1 MVEGIHRPTR
11 IIVDGAAIR
20 HNISEEVSRLDNKS
34 ELFAVIKAN
43 GYGHGIRAVAKLAK
57 QAGATGFCVALLDE
71 ALDLREA
78 GLVEPILVLGI
89 TPVEYADLAAEKGI
103 SLTIGDLEWLQEA
116 AKNGLEDT
124 QLKIHFGLDT
134 GMGRIGFQT
143 PSELKAADE
152 FVSEHQE
159 QFDFEGIFTH
169 FATADEK
176 DETYFK
182 LQVGRFKEFMSTLK
196 KRPKYVHVSNT
207 ATSLWHAACNGNMIR
222 FGVGIYGMNPSGR
235 ELIPPYALQPAMSLV
250 SELSFVK
257 KIAAGRSVSYGA
269 TYTAKNDEW
278 IGTIPIGYADGYERR
293 LTGFHVLVD
302 GNECEIVGRICM
314 DQMMIRLPK
323 EFPVGTTVVL
333 AGKSGSQ
340 IITMTDIADYADTI
354 NYEIT
359 CGFTERIPRE
369 YRNMEVTK

>member
-1 MVEGIHRPTR
+1 MVEGIHRSTR

-20 HNISEEVSRLDNKS
+20 HNISEEISRLDNKS

-78 GLVEPILVLGI
+78 GFVEPILVLGI
-89 TPVEYADLAAEKGI
+89 TPVEHARLAAEKGI
-103 SLTIGDLEWLQEA
+103 SLTVGNLEWLQEA
-116 AKNGLEDT
+116 AQNYLEDI
-124 QLKIHFGLDT
+124 QLKIHLGLDT

-143 PSELKAADE
+143 PSELTVADK
-152 FVSEHQE
+152 FVNEHQE
-159 QFDFEGIFTH
+159 QFDFEGVFTH

-182 LQVGRFKEFMSTLK
+182 LQVGRFKEFMNALK

-235 ELIPPYALQPAMSLV
+235 EITPPYELQPAMSLV
-250 SELSFVK
+250 SDLSFVK
-257 KIAAGRSVSYGA
+257 KITAGRSISYGA

-314 DQMMIRLPK
+314 DQMMVRLPK

-333 AGKSGSQ
+333 AGRSGNQ
-340 IITMTDIADYADTI
+340 IITMTDIADYANTI

-369 YRNMEVTK
+369 YKNMEVTK